1 MVRFQFRLA
10 KKRYLRS
17 KRAYEYG
24 RISLHIPRKYHELI
38 KPFLKQD
45 FDISIAADKCS
56 IVITLKHK
64 QFDIEKLIGQITEE
78 KAQAIMGNSLDT
90 M

>member
-1 MVRFQFRLA
+1 
-10 KKRYLRS
+10 
-17 KRAYEYG
+17 
-24 RISLHIPRKYHELI
+24 LI

-78 KAQAIMGNSLDT
+78 KAQAIMGNLLDT